1 MGQTIDV
8 DFDLLEKNIEKLKKL
23 QKSIKEPK
31 ISWKIDLVKKGKDS
45 EGDVASGMVGFE
57 CETKEYYKV
66 ISLLV
71 SNTIQYLTSVH
82 ISLRNAD
89 KSAAQKIKEGE

>member
-8 DFDLLEKNIEKLKKL
+8 DFELLEKDIGKLKKL

-31 ISWKIDLVKKGKDS
+31 MSAKIDLVKKGKDS
-45 EGDVASGMVGFE
+45 EGDVASRMVGFY

-66 ISLLV
+66 ISLLI
-71 SNTIQYLTSVH
+71 SNTIKYLSNAQ
-82 ISLRNAD
+82 ISLQNAD
-89 KSAAQKIKEGE
+89 NSAAQKMKEGK